1 MCTGRSG
8 RPAGPL
14 SLSSGTLLTAPPAAL
29 GEDLLRLPRVLRR
42 PRPAL
47 QCDRPRPGLGAS
59 QGPAGGCRPTG
70 SFKAAGQREVS
81 LLSPARLCEVPRI
94 SRRARSRRSSPLLS
108 PAPVLQEL
116 GTAEPRLL
124 LSGVTRTRCSA
135 RPAPLETLSPAVAAA
150 PAALASRLPGPPRGP
165 RANLGSG
172 RATLARLG
180 FQHLLLGSPARRLR
194 AGGRGGGGERRA
206 LSETRC

>member
-1 MCTGRSG
+1 MCTGISG

-14 SLSSGTLLTAPPAAL
+14 SLSSGTLLTAPLAAL

-47 QCDRPRPGLGAS
+47 QCDGPRPGLGAS

-70 SFKAAGQREVS
+70 SIKAAGQREVS

-94 SRRARSRRSSPLLS
+94 SRKARSRRSSPLLF

-135 RPAPLETLSPAVAAA
+135 RPAPLETLSPNPLYFISISLFFYLHLPPPLLAFRGLFSLVLVVLVAS
-150 PAALASRLPGPPRGP
+150 PLP
-165 RANLGSG
+165 
-172 RATLARLG
+172 
-180 FQHLLLGSPARRLR
+180 LLSF
-194 AGGRGGGGERRA
+194 
-206 LSETRC
+206 